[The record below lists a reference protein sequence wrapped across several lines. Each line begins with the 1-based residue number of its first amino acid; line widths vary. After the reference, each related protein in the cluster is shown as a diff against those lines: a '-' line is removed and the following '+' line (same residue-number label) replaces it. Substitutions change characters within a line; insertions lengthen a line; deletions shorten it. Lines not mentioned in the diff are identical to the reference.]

1 MNLPQTTVVPILAT
15 PFGVVALPEAEALN
29 PQLAALFAAHA
40 AAAPAPGSAPT
51 PKPAAPNPLAFHSRD
66 DLLDWQDDPVR
77 RLSAGIFGGVTSVVA
92 AVNEFSEAQL
102 QSLKLEAR
110 GWFSLIKPD
119 GCVPARSFP
128 LTAWCAIYCVASPQ
142 PSATR
147 HDGGVLRIYESR
159 LGTMYQDA
167 TNSTMRI
174 PFTQAHY
181 AWRPVPGQMAVF
193 PAALTHEIAM
203 FRAPGELV
211 LVSVRV
217 RFVAPGQRGVG
228 RW

>member
-1 MNLPQTTVVPILAT
+1 MHMKVPQTTVVPILAT
-15 PFGVVALPEAEALN
+15 PFGVVTLPDAESLN
-29 PQLAALFAAHA
+29 PHLAALFTALA
-40 AAAPAPGSAPT
+40 AAAPS
-51 PKPAAPNPLAFHSRD
+51 PNPLAYHSPD
-66 DLLDWQDDPVR
+66 DLLDWQEDPVR
-77 RLSAGIFGGVTSVVA
+77 RLSAGIFRGVTSMVA
-92 AVNEFSEAQL
+92 SVNEFTEAQL

-110 GWFSLIKPD
+110 GWFSVIKSD
-119 GCVPARSFP
+119 GCIPAKSHP
-128 LTAWCAIYCVASPQ
+128 LTAWCAIYCVASPE

-147 HDGGVLRIYESR
+147 SDGGVLRIYESR

-167 TNSTMRI
+167 TNSAMRI

-203 FRAPGELV
+203 FRSPGELV

-217 RFVAPGQRGVG
+217 RFVAPGQQGVG